1 MSLILSLSLIIGF
14 VLFYILMIQI
24 FTVLFRLTGLT
35 REKAHFQV
43 ISLLTNSG
51 YTTNETELITNNK
64 TRRKI
69 AKFAMISGTIFNV
82 VIASLVINTL
92 LSVRVENSKEVLT
105 TMGILIISFILFL
118 LFLRLPFVKR
128 LIEQLIEKI
137 IARIRKRKMK
147 ENIITV
153 VDSYGKK
160 GIVEVYLVELPE
172 GMEGKPLEQT
182 FLRSRY
188 NINLLTIRRH
198 DKSIN
203 VKKETILQKGDRL
216 VLFGKVSTIKEL
228 FLVQAVVKEEKHE
241 DEDKLNK
248 LSIIDN
254 YGVNALVEIRM
265 NHVPDIIKNKKLS
278 ESNLK
283 EKFDITVLMIKH
295 EDKAILVDADSK
307 LMVGDKVVLI
317 GPYEHIENLFI
328 DEIEI

>member
-14 VLFYILMIQI
+14 ILFYILIIQI

-69 AKFAMISGTIFNV
+69 AKFAMIFGTIFNV
-82 VIASLVINTL
+82 VIASLVINAL

-105 TMGILIISFILFL
+105 TMGILIASFIVFL
-118 LFLRLPFVKR
+118 LFLRLPIVKR
-128 LIEQLIEKI
+128 GIELLIEKI
-137 IARIRKRKMK
+137 ITRIRKRKMK
-147 ENIITV
+147 ENVITV

-160 GIVEVYLVELPE
+160 AIVEVYLVNLPE
-172 GMEGKPLEQT
+172 GMEGKSIEQN
-182 FLRSRY
+182 FIRSRY
-188 NINLLTIRRH
+188 NINLLTIQRN
-198 DKSIN
+198 DKIVN
-203 VKKETILQKGDRL
+203 VKKDTMLQKGDRI
-216 VLFGKVSTIKEL
+216 VMFGKTSTIKEL
-228 FLVQAVVKEEKHE
+228 FGVQSIVKEEKHE
-241 DEDKLNK
+241 DDKINK

-254 YGVNALVEIRM
+254 YGVNALVEIKLK
-265 NHVPDIIKNKKLS
+265 NIPETLKNKKLS

-295 EDKAILVDADSK
+295 EDKALLVDADSK
-307 LMVGDKVVLI
+307 LNVGDKVVLI
-317 GPYEHIENLFI
+317 GPYQEIENLFV
-328 DEIEI
+328 DEIE